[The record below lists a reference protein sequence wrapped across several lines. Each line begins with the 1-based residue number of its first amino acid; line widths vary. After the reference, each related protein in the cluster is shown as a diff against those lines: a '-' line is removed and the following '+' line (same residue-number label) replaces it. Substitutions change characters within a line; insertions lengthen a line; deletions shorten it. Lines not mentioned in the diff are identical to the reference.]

1 MELEKDSASPP
12 RNSLWPLA
20 LLGTAVALL
29 SLRKPPAQSDKKN
42 YQAIPPNDTTKPEGN
57 TAPQQVGFVP
67 NAIPSPQQTYYPHG
81 GKKRTP
87 GWEKAAVVVALGIL
101 FVNAWQSWETRK
113 SAGAAKQSAEA
124 AIAAQRPWLK
134 LELRMAQPLTIIPAG
149 YDFAVIPSVT
159 NIGNSVA
166 KNVSL
171 RFDHRVS
178 GMSPNDDLFKVAATY
193 RDWCENLKPNVAGL
207 DTYFPHETGES
218 PGAHVNVLMD
228 EMQKYRL
235 PPKNEPRFILLFF
248 GCLAYKFDG
257 SPSLHHTAVVY
268 ELSARQNNLPY
279 LLKINTPYAMND
291 LIFEH
296 FPWDWEH
303 AD

>member
-1 MELEKDSASPP
+1 M
-12 RNSLWPLA
+12 
-20 LLGTAVALL
+20 LLIAYL
-29 SLRKPPAQSDKKN
+29 
-42 YQAIPPNDTTKPEGN
+42 
-57 TAPQQVGFVP
+57 
-67 NAIPSPQQTYYPHG
+67 
-81 GKKRTP
+81 
-87 GWEKAAVVVALGIL
+87 LGIL
-101 FVNAWQSWETRK
+101 AARK
-113 SAGAAKQSAEA
+113 SEDQKRRGGQYTSDRCQGQPMRDNPISVVCIPPILSDEENRKKKRNNRHETITFWVQIATLVVFVTYAGFTILIWRANKKAAEAAKQSADA

-134 LELRMAQPLTIIPAG
+134 LELRMAEPLTMIPSG

-166 KNVSL
+166 KDVSF

-178 GMSPNDDLFKVAATY
+178 GMSPNDNLFKLAATY
-193 RDWCENLKPNVAGL
+193 RDWCEDLKPNVAGL
-207 DTYFPHETGES
+207 DTYFPHEAGES

-235 PPKNEPRFILLFF
+235 PPKNEPRFILLLF
-248 GCLAYKFDG
+248 GCLAYRFDG

-268 ELSARQNNLPY
+268 ELTARQNNLPY
-279 LLKINTPYAMND
+279 MLKTNTTYSISD